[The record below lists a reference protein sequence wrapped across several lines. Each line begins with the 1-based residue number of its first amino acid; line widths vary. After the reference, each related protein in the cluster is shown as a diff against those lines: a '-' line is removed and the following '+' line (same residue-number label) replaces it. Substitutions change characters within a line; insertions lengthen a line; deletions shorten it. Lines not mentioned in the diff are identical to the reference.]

1 MDDKEEERQIDTME
15 ENQCDNSKE
24 LMIRMDRRMEMIEKK
39 QASISKKLDKLI
51 GLLSDPDG
59 GLKAAVKEEV
69 EADFVVGLT
78 LILIL
83 IE

>member
-1 MDDKEEERQIDTME
+1 MDDKEEERQMDTME

-24 LMIRMDRRMEMIEKK
+24 LMIRMDRRMEMIEKQ

-59 GLKAAVKEEV
+59 GSHKR
-69 EADFVVGLT
+69 GGRS
-78 LILIL
+78 
-83 IE
+83 